1 LISLEKYVSETGNLF
16 EDESL
21 ITEKFLLEKNNSI
34 SKVEDSYL
42 KKPDFD
48 RNVSW
53 QKPRYDNL
61 MDVISEVKSVD
72 YHHKNIKLSDWPQ
85 ESKKNWG
92 LQKSKPNDFHSRT
105 DSTCKYLMML
115 QPTLKKREF
124 MPAMA
129 WKQNYGDWKATR
141 CNLFVGDFASKT
153 LNLPTYPWGT
163 SDWNANVIYDQLPT
177 KEDFVK
183 LTWQEAWFYAS
194 IGYPVFI
201 TTPKPEKG
209 PAAHIGFAYPLSL
222 TLALEITK
230 LTEASAINELV
241 KGGKG
246 ITVQSGSSIGKMQ
259 LKDGFSSIAGAKIYV
274 YLGHLLK

>member
-1 LISLEKYVSETGNLF
+1 
-16 EDESL
+16 
-21 ITEKFLLEKNNSI
+21 
-34 SKVEDSYL
+34 
-42 KKPDFD
+42 
-48 RNVSW
+48 
-53 QKPRYDNL
+53 
-61 MDVISEVKSVD
+61 
-72 YHHKNIKLSDWPQ
+72 
-85 ESKKNWG
+85 
-92 LQKSKPNDFHSRT
+92 
-105 DSTCKYLMML
+105 
-115 QPTLKKREF
+115 
-124 MPAMA
+124 MA